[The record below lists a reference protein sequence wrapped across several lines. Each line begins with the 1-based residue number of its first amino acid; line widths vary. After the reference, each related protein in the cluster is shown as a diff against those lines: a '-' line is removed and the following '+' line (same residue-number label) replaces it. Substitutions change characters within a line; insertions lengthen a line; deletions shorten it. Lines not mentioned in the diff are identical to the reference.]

1 MQILIWIGIQM
12 EGRIRIGYL
21 ISSYCIYHNFFLNI
35 EVKITL
41 LDFLVI
47 RYFLMLRD
55 FLILCDFLILRDF
68 LESLIK
74 FRN

>member
-1 MQILIWIGIQM
+1 MIFHMCKTWDRMQILIWIGIQM

-21 ISSYCIYHNFFLNI
+21 VSSYRICHIFLFYLNI

-41 LDFLVI
+41 G
-47 RYFLMLRD
+47 
-55 FLILCDFLILRDF
+55 DFLILRDF
-68 LESLIK
+68 LESLIR